1 MTYTDEQN
9 LRAGIRNLIAVAAK
23 NTGDSTYYV
32 ARLAQDICSQL
43 VQAELR
49 NPPSNDGS
57 K

>member
-9 LRAGIRNLIAVAAK
+9 LRAGIRILIGVAAK
-23 NTGDSTYYV
+23 NTGDSAFYV

-49 NPPSNDGS
+49 KPSSNDGS